1 MPYWPK
7 RQEALISI
15 RRKSISLPL
24 KMAQEVLSLLICV
37 WKAHKEEPVG
47 YRQGDLSSKTGTLFF
62 NTK

>member
-1 MPYWPK
+1 
-7 RQEALISI
+7 
-15 RRKSISLPL
+15 
-24 KMAQEVLSLLICV
+24 VLSLLICV